1 MRSSLSR
8 FQPITP
14 MDEDEL
20 QSKRTRAYNEQDIY
34 IFTPEQRKALPSW
47 QQMELEAMAIQIY
60 GKRKIK

>member
-1 MRSSLSR
+1 MRSSLAR

-47 QQMELEAMAIQIY
+47 QQMELEAAAIQIY